1 MRPALH
7 ITRRDWRVAGIT
19 LAIALPGMIYWVVQA
34 ERHSKYAPVHSKLTP
49 QEESL
54 KAVLNATEV
63 FCARNGRPPNDL
75 DELRASDA
83 RFAAELGAEKLSVLR
98 GGLMFT
104 PRFLAL
110 RGAVTDPYILVVA
123 ELGDSHSGEVY
134 VICADGYTRA
144 FSVGE
149 LHRQIGLLQD
159 KLEEM
164 KPASAPSSAAPG

>member
-1 MRPALH
+1 MR
-7 ITRRDWRVAGIT
+7 ITRRDWRVAGVM

-34 ERHSKYAPVHSKLTP
+34 ERHSKYTPVHSKLTP

-54 KAVLNATEV
+54 KAVLNATEL

-75 DELRASDA
+75 DELRSSDA
-83 RFAAELGAEKLSVLR
+83 RFATELGAEKLSVLR
-98 GGLMFT
+98 GGMMFT

-110 RGAVTDPYILVVA
+110 RSAIPDKEIVVAA
-123 ELGDSHSGEVY
+123 ELGESDDSGVW
-134 VICADGYTRA
+134 VILANGWTRD
-144 FSVGE
+144 FSLST

-164 KPASAPSSAAPG
+164 KPASAPSGAAPG